1 MEKLKQS
8 QIIGLTLKEYRI
20 QNGFSQAELAE
31 QLGLASNT
39 VCKYEKEGINDINLV
54 RYMEQKLGIELLP
67 DNISKIKNM
76 FKENNIKIFDY
87 NELKKELEKLILT
100 EEDVE
105 LIELSFLNT
114 LKEYINLDDS
124 TNYGIYSYKEL
135 NQIFKELR
143 KIYPLV
149 SHLDEEDEFNNYYNV
164 FVSNLICFIINIYRK
179 LYNSFS
185 KCLYFEIANV
195 RFSYL
200 TPWYK
205 TLEKKEIEQLITDIL
220 SFEMNSYEK
229 ATCYFLLKSM
239 LYYLIDNMDLDDKYK
254 NLINVVKLLQAA
266 KVDEDYPEVQSPL
279 DKIFAKV
286 EAENSSS
293 LAVNYYKNYKI
304 SSFQRTAVVLC
315 LYGIDTYINN
325 QSGAY
330 NEHIFSSIHNLIKKP
345 ESNYPIKTFSLCD
358 LTETNIYQ
366 LICCKEDDKI
376 NSKSISDKFRK
387 EKISTVKNAVERI
400 VLKRGEVNIDV
411 SMNPETGKPEFNYNI
426 E

>member
-8 QIIGLTLKEYRI
+8 QIIGLKLRDYRI
-20 QNGFSQAELAE
+20 KNTLSQAELAE

-76 FKENNIKIFDY
+76 FKENNIKIFNY

-149 SHLDEEDEFNNYYNV
+149 SHLDEEDKFNNYYNV
-164 FVSNLICFIINIYRK
+164 FVSNLICFIINVYRK

-185 KCLYFEIANV
+185 KCLHFGIEGI

-205 TLEKKEIEQLITDIL
+205 TLEKKEVEQLITDIL

-229 ATCYFLLKSM
+229 ATCYFLLKSL
-239 LYYLIDNMDLDDKYK
+239 LYYLIDNMDLGDNYK
-254 NLINVVKLLQAA
+254 NLINVSKLMFAA
-266 KVDEDYPEVQSPL
+266 DKREDDTSSPL

-286 EAENSSS
+286 EAECPNSA
-293 LAVNYYKNYKI
+293 AVTYYKSYKM
-304 SSFQRTAVVLC
+304 SNCQRAAVVLC

-330 NEHIFSSIHNLIKKP
+330 NEHIFSSIHNLIKKS
-345 ESNYPIKTFSLCD
+345 ESNYLIKTFSLCD

-366 LICCKEDDKI
+366 LICYKEDDKI

-387 EKISTVKNAVERI
+387 EKISTVKSAVERI
-400 VLKRGEVNIDV
+400 VLKRGEVSIDV
-411 SMNPETGKPEFNYNI
+411 SINPETGEPEFNYNI